1 MATVS
6 YGLSRF
12 VDDLRTLTAATTRP
26 GDVVESVRPLA
37 LRLAASREWIE
48 KRHYECDEEQGFGV
62 YLLHEEPNHDLAVFA
77 VSWLPGRGALPHSH
91 GTWAVVTGI
100 DGPETNTYWKRLDD
114 GSRPGYAEI
123 EQAGTEIIGPGHVLA
138 MLPTAI
144 HSVQNQ
150 TSAVTLS
157 LHVYGRHLNHTNL
170 TEFDPDRRVVRPV
183 VRKTR

>member
-1 MATVS
+1 MTVTA
-6 YGLSRF
+6 YTLARF
-12 VDDLRTLTAATTRP
+12 VDDLRSITAETSRDGAI
-26 GDVVESVRPLA
+26 VERVRPQA
-37 LRLAASREWIE
+37 QRLAQSGAWIE
-48 KRHYECDEEQGFGV
+48 KRHYECDEAQGFGV

-91 GTWAVVTGI
+91 GTWAVVTGV

-123 EQAGTEIIGPGHVLA
+123 EPAGTEIIGPGHVLA

-144 HSVQNQ
+144 HSVENR
-150 TSAVTLS
+150 TSGETLS
-157 LHVYGRHLNHTNL
+157 LHVNGRHLNHTNL
-170 TEFDPDRRVVRPV
+170 TEFDPDRCVVRPV